1 MFLGPGHYFVL
12 YQMTGGRMNLVAAR
26 QKGGQW
32 TNHQWTKQATREEML
47 ADFDGCDPRLV
58 QLLEVGNH

>member
-1 MFLGPGHYFVL
+1 
-12 YQMTGGRMNLVAAR
+12 MNLVAAR